1 MSKGTSD
8 SKKLTLIYLQQLFL
22 EKTDKTHFV
31 RMPEIL
37 SFLESKDIFVDRRT
51 IYTDLKLLNYAGF
64 EVVGVPEKGG
74 YKYHHPSRLFSIN
87 ELKFLIDSVASSK
100 FLTSRKS
107 RELIEKIKQQGSN
120 YANESLNRNILLAK
134 RVKSMNDKVFKNLD
148 ILYEAIATNSQISF
162 KYTKLTPERT
172 IAYTN
177 SGAIT
182 ETSPF
187 AVTLNDDNYYF
198 IAYDK
203 GMNSL
208 RHYRVD
214 KLDSLQLLPKPRE
227 GKELF
232 KSFDIVDYTQKT
244 FSMFSGREE
253 TVTIEAYNSLAGA
266 FFDKFGEAVHIRKC
280 FENPNHFIARVNVT
294 ISPQFYAWIFGFERK
309 VKILSPASVQE
320 EFVETARKILDKYK
334 RENP

>member
-8 SKKLTLIYLQQLFL
+8 SKKLTLVYLQQLFQ
-22 EKTDKTHFV
+22 EKTDKTHFI

-37 SFLESKDIFVDRRT
+37 AYLESKDVFVDRRT

-64 EVVGVPEKGG
+64 EIIGVPEKGG
-74 YKYHHPSRLFSIN
+74 YKYHHPKRLFSTN
-87 ELKFLIDSVASSK
+87 ELKFLIDSVAASK
-100 FLTSRKS
+100 FLTPKKS
-107 RELIEKIKQQGSN
+107 KELIDKIKQLGNSFS
-120 YANESLNRNILLAK
+120 NESLNRNVLLAK

-148 ILYEAIATNSQISF
+148 ILYDAIATNRQVSF
-162 KYTKLTPERT
+162 KYLKLTPERT
-172 IAYTN
+172 TIYTN
-177 SGAIT
+177 NGAIT

-187 AVTLNDDNYYF
+187 AVTLHDDNYYF

-203 GMNSL
+203 EMDSL

-214 KLDSLQLLPKPRE
+214 KLDGLQLLQRPRE

-244 FSMFSGREE
+244 FGMFSGREE

-280 FENPNHFIARVNVT
+280 FDNPNHFIARMTVT
-294 ISPQFYAWIFGFERK
+294 ISPQFYAWLFGFERK
-309 VKILSPASVQE
+309 VKILSPVSVQE
-320 EFVETARKILDKYK
+320 EFAETARQIFEKYK